1 MILQVGRDV
10 RKQGISMEFRLQA
23 ERLGHR
29 EFRLRDRMEFRL
41 QAELSARRHARDSVY
56 VGSSA

>member
-1 MILQVGRDV
+1 MEF
-10 RKQGISMEFRLQA
+10 RKHSCMEFRL
-23 ERLGHR
+23 RYR
-29 EFRLRDRMEFRL
+29 REFRL